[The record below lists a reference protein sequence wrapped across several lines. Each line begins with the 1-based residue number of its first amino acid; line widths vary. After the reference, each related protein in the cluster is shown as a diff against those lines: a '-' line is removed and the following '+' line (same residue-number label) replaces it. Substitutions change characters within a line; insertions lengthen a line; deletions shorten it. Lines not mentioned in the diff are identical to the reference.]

1 MLFIFFLGVEEGYVH
16 SQANTKG
23 FLWVVHIEYIAN
35 LPYLHCLC
43 SRPPL
48 HLWYCLSV
56 NALTSQQVSVGMIYC
71 HQ

>member
-23 FLWVVHIEYIAN
+23 FQWVVHIEYIAN

-48 HLWYCLSV
+48 HL
-56 NALTSQQVSVGMIYC
+56 
-71 HQ
+71 